1 MNASSALKPNRANF
15 ITADH
20 CGNRRRAL
28 RLNSAVMQKSRD
40 VFPLKTAHH
49 LADITGYS
57 LRTVE
62 YWLSGETVLPAD
74 ALAALIQS
82 EWGRDYL
89 AAVMADTTPKWWL
102 RVKALLKRISYDAAQ
117 AAQEREYRALLDEE
131 AEARRARPTAPR
143 FQDDTFYEG
152 QAAPPRSPAPSKAGR
167 RR

>member
-1 MNASSALKPNRANF
+1 MNATSAITPNRANF
-15 ITADH
+15 VTADH

-62 YWLSGETVLPAD
+62 YWLSEKAVLPAD

-89 AAVMADTTPKWWL
+89 AAVMAETTPKWWL
-102 RVKALLKRISYDAAQ
+102 RVKALLKRISFDAAQ
-117 AAQEREYRALLDEE
+117 AAQAREYKALLDEE
-131 AEARRARPTAPR
+131 AEATRARPATPR
-143 FQDDTFYEG
+143 FQDDPFYEG
-152 QAAPPRSPAPSKAGR
+152 QASPARSLALSKGR